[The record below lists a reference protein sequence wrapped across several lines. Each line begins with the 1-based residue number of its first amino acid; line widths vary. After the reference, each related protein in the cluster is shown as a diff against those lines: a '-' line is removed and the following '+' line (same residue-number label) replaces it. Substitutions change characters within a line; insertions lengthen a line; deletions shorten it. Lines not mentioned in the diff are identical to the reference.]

1 MTEKDILQSSSH
13 VMSSSDINYSETNQD
28 DVSAMRSNTST
39 TSSKAEPSHEMN
51 EHRIGHLYLRDML
64 LGANDAL
71 ISVFALVTG
80 VFGGGLTAGL
90 IFLAGLSGA
99 LAGALSMGIGEFLS
113 TKSQN
118 QVFEGEKRIE
128 IDHIKL
134 FPEYEKSEIV
144 QIYKEKG
151 FEGEL
156 LDQIVEHLASTPE
169 QMLKTMMLE
178 EFGYK
183 EEEKRNPF
191 FSMSIMFITF
201 ILGSLVPLLPFYL
214 SVIQFIPVNT
224 AFYITIT
231 LTAVILF
238 LVGVAKTYYTRG
250 NKLSSGLE
258 NSLLG
263 LLAGIITF
271 ILGSLITGLLI

>member
-1 MTEKDILQSSSH
+1 
-13 VMSSSDINYSETNQD
+13 MSSSDINYSETNQD